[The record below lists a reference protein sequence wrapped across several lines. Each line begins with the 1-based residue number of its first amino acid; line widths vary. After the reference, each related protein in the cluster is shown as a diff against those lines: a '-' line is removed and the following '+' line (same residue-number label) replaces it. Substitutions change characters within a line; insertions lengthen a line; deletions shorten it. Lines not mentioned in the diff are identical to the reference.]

1 MQGHPLLKL
10 LRAADVEATATEAT
24 VEEGD
29 KNVVIVGTYNDIGPN
44 YYTVPPSSLLHK

>member
-10 LRAADVEATATEAT
+10 LRAVDVEATATEAT

-44 YYTVPPSSLLHK
+44 YYTVSPSSPLHK